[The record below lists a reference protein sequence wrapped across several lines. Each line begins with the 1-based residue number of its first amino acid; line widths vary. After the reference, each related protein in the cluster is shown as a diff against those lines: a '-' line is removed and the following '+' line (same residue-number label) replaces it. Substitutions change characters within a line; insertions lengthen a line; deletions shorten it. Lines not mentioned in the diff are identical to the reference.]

1 MITTQTGRIFFGR
14 QTSTP
19 VLTEIAPA
27 ATALKGKAL
36 TALAVTMALTFAPAS
51 AQQVNPGLPGGA
63 ISPIRLVDAQR
74 IAAQPTLPSLV
85 PTDVTPI
92 GLGRERELL
101 KPGPTFYLLQKL
113 PSRMWL
119 NGSVEVSQRGETNVF
134 FTNSNRKAD
143 YVFRVL
149 PNLSVGYRI
158 LPRTSIYTNY
168 FVLKD
173 VFADHGRLSYPTTQS
188 LAWGIRHE
196 IPIRTRTNL
205 QFDLQARE
213 IWQASNFRQFDFLP
227 GVTLT
232 HVLNPST
239 IAFGNI
245 QLQLRGKNYFCAP
258 TREIDPF
265 YTIGILHRRGMWTF
279 SAVDTF
285 VCNFRNGNAIPSQ
298 SNLSMIA
305 QLEIARQV
313 TKKVPGLVTFVRA
326 EPVFNWASRGLP
338 GISGFDFRIFGGLR
352 YSFNKAATNV
362 AMDQLR
368 KQLKESSLPPAM
380 APSDGK
386 APTDETASP
395 LKTMETEPAMAPL
408 QAREAA
414 TAPLQAGEAAMAPLQ
429 VVEATMAPQAAP
441 TPSESGTVANT
452 ADPAA
457 TAAAP
462 LPTGTNAIRTNETKP
477 VAATTAESWNEAA
490 TLR

>member
-1 MITTQTGRIFFGR
+1 MITTQPGRISFSR
-14 QTSTP
+14 KISTP
-19 VLTEIAPA
+19 LLTEIAA
-27 ATALKGKAL
+27 ATVSFTGKTL
-36 TALAVTMALTFAPAS
+36 TALAVTVALNCAPAS
-51 AQQVNPGLPGGA
+51 AQQVSPGLPGGA

-134 FTNSNRKAD
+134 FTNSNKKAD

-213 IWQASNFRQFDFLP
+213 IWQASHFRQFDFLP

-265 YTIGILHRRGMWTF
+265 YTVGVLHRRGMWTF

-380 APSDGK
+380 APSDSK
-386 APTDETASP
+386 TPTDETASP
-395 LKTMETEPAMAPL
+395 LKTMEGEPAEAPL

-414 TAPLQAGEAAMAPLQ
+414 MAPLQ
-429 VVEATMAPQAAP
+429 LVEADQA
-441 TPSESGTVANT
+441 ENGTVSKS

-457 TAAAP
+457 TAPATLTAA
-462 LPTGTNAIRTNETKP
+462 TNATDTSETTP
-477 VAATTAESWNEAA
+477 AAATTAGSWNQSE

>member
-414 TAPLQAGEAAMAPLQ
+414 MAPLQ

>member
-1 MITTQTGRIFFGR
+1 M
-14 QTSTP
+14 
-19 VLTEIAPA
+19 
-27 ATALKGKAL
+27 

-92 GLGRERELL
+92 GLGRQRELL
-101 KPGPTFYLLQKL
+101 KPGTTFYLLQKL

-134 FTNSNRKAD
+134 FTNSNKKAD

-213 IWQASNFRQFDFLP
+213 IWQASQFRQFDFLP

-265 YTIGILHRRGMWTF
+265 YTVGVLHRRGMWTF

-380 APSDGK
+380 APSDGQ
-386 APTDETASP
+386 ALPDATTSP
-395 LKTMETEPAMAPL
+395 LKTMEREPAEAPL
-408 QAREAA
+408 QASVAAMAPPQEVEAA
-414 TAPLQAGEAAMAPLQ
+414 TAP
-429 VVEATMAPQAAP
+429 QAAQA
-441 TPSESGTVANT
+441 PSEKGTVPST
-452 ADPAA
+452 ADPSA
-457 TAAAP
+457 TAAETAD
-462 LPTGTNAIRTNETKP
+462 TNAISKSEIKP
-477 VAATTAESWNEAA
+477 VAATTARSWNESE